1 MKILAARPL
10 RVALLLAVPVV
21 ALAVFGFE
29 AASTSFGG
37 LPPVT
42 DAPEAPKAAAKSV
55 AAAKDSPVLELKTW
69 QETATKSGIRR

>member
-1 MKILAARPL
+1 MKTFAARTM

-37 LPPVT
+37 LPAVT

-55 AAAKDSPVLELKTW
+55 AAAKDSPVLDLKTW
-69 QETATKSGIRR
+69 QETAVKSGVRR